1 MYIKWCTHCSLAC
14 VFFLRWSAL
23 ILYLAILYV
32 NNGLTVWPLQ
42 LQIVVVP
49 NTASL
54 HQLPS
59 VTGYLSIDKGMFHF
73 NKTTSNNCDGHNL
86 ILDWENLFRAKKR
99 LKLLWFMFSL
109 FMFSLCYQS
118 TALNIKP
125 LSLLVIK
132 QANWANKKVNN
143 LQSHQLWCHHTRWCR
158 RLGEPWWGW
167 WWFNFRHLWFRA
179 WDNLLQTKYERYHN
193 LLIAKR

>member
-1 MYIKWCTHCSLAC
+1 MLISFQKIRKVIKSTCCFVHKWCTHCSLEC

-59 VTGYLSIDKGMFHF
+59 FTGYLSIDKGMFHF

-86 ILDWENLFRAKKR
+86 ILDWENLFRAEKR
-99 LKLLWFMFSL
+99 LKLLWFMFSPVCCYL
-109 FMFSLCYQS
+109 FILKGEEQS
-118 TALNIKP
+118 SKIQALFVP
-125 LSLLVIK
+125 SP
-132 QANWANKKVNN
+132 Q
-143 LQSHQLWCHHTRWCR
+143 H
-158 RLGEPWWGW
+158 
-167 WWFNFRHLWFRA
+167 
-179 WDNLLQTKYERYHN
+179 
-193 LLIAKR
+193 